1 MARVRAGGAGAI
13 RSLGLFV
20 VVWLV
25 NVYRTNTG
33 SHTDMEAK
41 EASRIYWQ
49 QHSSAT

>member
-13 RSLGLFV
+13 CSLGLFV

-33 SHTDMEAK
+33 SHTDMEAEGGK
-41 EASRIYWQ
+41 SHILAAAQ
-49 QHSSAT
+49 